1 MSGAASRVTK
11 LGETELTAYRGDRGK
26 IAYDHSQ
33 EEGNPHG
40 LTTADIPDFSAA
52 LLAARPGVH
61 PDDEDLFEF
70 VNGNP
75 GDGGSGTP
83 YDFGT
88 FSNPALFTLDMGTF

>member
-1 MSGAASRVTK
+1 MN
-11 LGETELTAYRGDRGK
+11 DR
-26 IAYDHSQ
+26 IVP
-33 EEGNPHG
+33 GNPKA
-40 LTTADIPDFSAA
+40 LTNAD
-52 LLAARPGVH
+52 LLSARPGVH